1 MTEAEWLASTDPRA
15 MLVFLRNQTSE
26 RKLRLLAVACCRRIW
41 SLISNE
47 QGRHL
52 VEVVERY
59 ADGSASDEEL
69 DAADGEHSFAP
80 PDLSFSHND
89 AVAAYAHEAVEQTAR
104 HSEAYYAQLRRGRR
118 VRRARGAAPPNS
130 PGWESAAGAS
140 DQASATAAALAVDT
154 PDWLPRRNAERAAQ
168 CLLIRDVFG
177 NPFRPVTITPAVLSW
192 NDATVRRIAEGIY
205 EERRLPDGTLDGAR
219 LAILSDALLDA
230 DCDNEDLIAHCRSPG
245 PHVRGCWALDQILEK
260 T

>member
-1 MTEAEWLASTDPRA
+1 MTETEWLNCTDPKA
-15 MLVFLRNQTSE
+15 MLEFLRNQTSE

-41 SLISNE
+41 PLIANE

-59 ADGSASDEEL
+59 ADGLASDEEL
-69 DAADGEHSFAP
+69 DAADREHSFAP
-80 PDLSFSHND
+80 PDPSFSHND
-89 AVAAYAHEAVEQTAR
+89 AVAAYAHEAVEQTGR
-104 HSEAYYAQLRRGRR
+104 HGEAYYAQVRRGRR

-154 PDWLPRRNAERAAQ
+154 PDWLPRRNAERVAQ

-177 NPFRPVTITPAVLSW
+177 NPFRPVAVNPAWLTPGVVELARTIYDDRAFDRLTVLAS
-192 NDATVRRIAEGIY
+192 TL
-205 EERRLPDGTLDGAR
+205 EEAG
-219 LAILSDALLDA
+219 
-230 DCDNEDLIAHCRSPG
+230 CDNADILGHSRQPG
-245 PHVRGCWALDQILEK
+245 EHVRGCWVVDLLLGKE
-260 T
+260 